1 MAELLDGI
9 LEADS
14 IFPKEVL
21 DSAEIRAASLD
32 DVLIDMLI
40 YQGV

>member
-1 MAELLDGI
+1 MEFGSGFHI
-9 LEADS
+9 SE
-14 IFPKEVL
+14 EVL